1 MNGDM
6 LAICLGVLAAVLYL
20 LYLLWRKRES
30 RRQREQLAQH
40 YGEEEE
46 ST

>member
-6 LAICLGVLAAVLYL
+6 IAICLGVLAAVLYF

-30 RRQREQLAQH
+30 RRQRELLAQH
-40 YGEEEE
+40 YGKEEE